1 MSRPVP
7 PDPDRTRLDVHP
19 MDEPPPVVERRAEIE
34 YPAAAG
40 PAVTGPAVEEETVDS
55 YARRVSVV
63 RKVCTVITMICGLF
77 ALVLA
82 VHIVLVLAEA
92 NPNNGFASF
101 INSFSGGVSLGLRN
115 LFTPD
120 SQKLRVF
127 LNDGVAAIGW
137 LVLGAALTYGIRQF
151 ALPGPRRSV
160 RYRRVVR

>member
-1 MSRPVP
+1 MSRPL
-7 PDPDRTRLDVHP
+7 PDPDDRTRLDLHP
-19 MDEPPPVVERRAEIE
+19 MEEPPPGAVP
-34 YPAAAG
+34 PA
-40 PAVTGPAVEEETVDS
+40 TGPAVEEQTVDS
-55 YARRVSVV
+55 YAKRANVV
-63 RKVCTVITMICGLF
+63 RKVCTVITMICSLF

-92 NPNNGFASF
+92 NPNNGFAAF

-120 SQKLRVF
+120 SAKLRVF

-137 LVLGAALTYGIRQF
+137 LVIGGALTYAIRQF

-160 RYRRVVR
+160 HYRRVVR

>member
-1 MSRPVP
+1 MSRPL
-7 PDPDRTRLDVHP
+7 PDPDDRTRLDIHP
-19 MDEPPPVVERRAEIE
+19 MDEPQ
-34 YPAAAG
+34 PAAVPPAAG
-40 PAVTGPAVEEETVDS
+40 AAVEEQTVDS

-63 RKVCTVITMICGLF
+63 RKVCAVITMICGLF

-92 NPNNGFASF
+92 NPNNGFAAF

-120 SQKLRVF
+120 AEKLRVF

-137 LVLGAALTYGIRQF
+137 LVIGGALTYAIRQF

-160 RYRRVVR
+160 HYRRVAR

>member
-1 MSRPVP
+1 MQTPQ
-7 PDPDRTRLDVHP
+7 PDPDRTRLDIHP
-19 MDEPPPVVERRAEIE
+19 MDQPEPAPAPV
-34 YPAAAG
+34 
-40 PAVTGPAVEEETVDS
+40 VEEETVDS
-55 YARRVSVV
+55 YTKRANVV
-63 RKVCTVITMICGLF
+63 RRVCTVINMVCGLF

-92 NPNNGFASF
+92 NPANGFASF

-120 SQKLRVF
+120 SEKLRVF

-137 LVLGAALTYGIRQF
+137 LVIAGALTYGIRQF

-160 RYRRVVR
+160 HYRRVVR

>member
-1 MSRPVP
+1 MSRPP
-7 PDPDRTRLDVHP
+7 LPDDPDRTKLDLHP
-19 MDEPPPVVERRAEIE
+19 TEEPPPLAMPSSSAMPPGSRPVE
-34 YPAAAG
+34 
-40 PAVTGPAVEEETVDS
+40 EEETVDS
-55 YARRVSVV
+55 YARRASVV
-63 RKVCTVITMICGLF
+63 RKVCTVITMVCGLF

-82 VHIVLVLAEA
+82 IHIVLVLADA
-92 NPNNGFASF
+92 NPANGFASF

-120 SQKLRVF
+120 AAKVRVF

-137 LVLGAALTYGIRQF
+137 LIIGGALTYAIRQF